1 MKHIH
6 MKKPDIKGFFQKIRN
21 LKMQDIKE
29 HFKEKKS
36 GADRSWKSAVTENFH
51 GRCNRST
58 SL

>member
-29 HFKEKKS
+29 HFKERKEAQTDS
-36 GADRSWKSAVTENFH
+36 GKASQWKIRT
-51 GRCNRST
+51 
-58 SL
+58 

>member
-29 HFKEKKS
+29 HFKERKRAAQTDS
-36 GADRSWKSAVTENFH
+36 GKAPQWKIRA
-51 GRCNRST
+51 
-58 SL
+58 